1 MIGSSGKPALQIRW
15 IQGRDVK
22 GKLIPMVGLAVV
34 FGALSIFVAD
44 RFVKSQTSVPVAAQE
59 AAAPV
64 QPAIET
70 RKLLVAST
78 ALKYG
83 MEITAETV
91 QEVDWPAN
99 ALPEGSFSSLA
110 QLMEGGGKRLVLSP
124 LSANEPILLSKLSG
138 KDGRASLSNLLES
151 GMRAVS
157 IRVDD
162 ITGVAGFVTP
172 GDRVDVLLTRQKT
185 APVQT
190 SNGSEE
196 VTAATPVSELAS
208 EVILQNVK
216 VLTTDQS
223 ADQSSTQ
230 AAIARSITV
239 EVSTDDAQKVALAQ
253 QLGTLYLLLRSA
265 GDAAAAGDA
274 TFSSSNLDKEQA
286 KPIAASATP
295 SILSLENEGPK
306 YKSLLVTRGHTEET
320 FSVIDE
326 QGNAIDT
333 PKGANN

>member
-1 MIGSSGKPALQIRW
+1 M
-15 IQGRDVK
+15 K

-34 FGALSIFVAD
+34 FGGLSIFVAD
-44 RFVKSQTSVPVAAQE
+44 RFVKSQTS
-59 AAAPV
+59 APSTV
-64 QPAIET
+64 ELASAPAMPAMET

-83 MEITAETV
+83 MEVTPESV

-110 QLMEGGGKRLVLSP
+110 ELTAGGKRLVLAP
-124 LSANEPILLSKLSG
+124 MAPNEPVLLSKLSG

-172 GDRVDVLLTRQKT
+172 GDRVDVLLTRQKNSVPQ
-185 APVQT
+185 A
-190 SNGSEE
+190 SGNSEE
-196 VTAATPVSELAS
+196 VTAATQPSSELAS

-223 ADQSSTQ
+223 ADQSAVQ
-230 AAIARSITV
+230 ATVARSITV

-265 GDAAAAGDA
+265 GDAAAANNA
-274 TFSSSNLDKEQA
+274 TFSSSTLDKDEA
-286 KPIAASATP
+286 KPVAASTLATP

-306 YKSLLVTRGHTEET
+306 YKSLIVTRGHVEET

-326 QGNAIDT
+326 QGNQIKT
-333 PKGANN
+333 PAGENN

>member
-1 MIGSSGKPALQIRW
+1 
-15 IQGRDVK
+15 VK

-34 FGALSIFVAD
+34 FGGLSIFVAD
-44 RFVKSQTSVPVAAQE
+44 RFVKSQTVAPAPVAE
-59 AAAPV
+59 AAALPV
-64 QPAIET
+64 PAVET
-70 RKLLVAST
+70 RKLLVASA

-83 MEITAETV
+83 MEITPESV

-99 ALPEGSFSSLA
+99 ALPQGSFASIAELTA
-110 QLMEGGGKRLVLSP
+110 GGKRLVLSP
-124 LSANEPILLSKLSG
+124 IEPNEPILLSKLSG

-151 GMRAVS
+151 GKRAVS

-172 GDRVDVLLTRQKT
+172 GDRVDVLLTRQKNA

-190 SNGSEE
+190 PSGSEE

-223 ADQSSTQ
+223 ADQSSVQ
-230 AAIARSITV
+230 AAVARSVTV

-265 GDAAAAGDA
+265 GDAAAANDA
-274 TFSSSNLDKEQA
+274 TFTSSSLDKQQA
-286 KPIAASATP
+286 KPVAASAAP

-306 YKSLLVTRGHTEET
+306 YKSLVVTRGHIEET

-326 QGNAIDT
+326 QGNQIKA
-333 PKGANN
+333 PAGANN

>member
-1 MIGSSGKPALQIRW
+1 M
-15 IQGRDVK
+15 K

-34 FGALSIFVAD
+34 FGGLSIFVAD
-44 RFVKSQTSVPVAAQE
+44 RFVKSQT
-59 AAAPV
+59 AAPSTV
-64 QPAIET
+64 ELASAPAVPAIET

-83 MEITAETV
+83 MEVTSDLV

-99 ALPEGSFSSLA
+99 ALPEGSFSSIADLTA
-110 QLMEGGGKRLVLSP
+110 GGKRLVLAP
-124 LSANEPILLSKLSG
+124 MAPNEPVLLSKLSG

-172 GDRVDVLLTRQKT
+172 GDRVDVLLTRQKNSVPQ
-185 APVQT
+185 A
-190 SNGSEE
+190 SGNSEE
-196 VTAATPVSELAS
+196 VTAATQPSSELAS

-223 ADQSSTQ
+223 ADQSAVQ
-230 AAIARSITV
+230 ATVARSITV

-265 GDAAAAGDA
+265 GDAAAANNA
-274 TFSSSNLDKEQA
+274 TFSSSTLDKDEA
-286 KPIAASATP
+286 KPVAASTLATP

-306 YKSLLVTRGHTEET
+306 YKSLIVTRGHVEET

-326 QGNAIDT
+326 QGNQIKT
-333 PKGANN
+333 PAGENN

>member
-1 MIGSSGKPALQIRW
+1 M
-15 IQGRDVK
+15 K

-34 FGALSIFVAD
+34 FGGLSIFVAD
-44 RFVKSQTSVPVAAQE
+44 RFVKSQTMVSTPKTE
-59 AAAPV
+59 TAAAPAL
-64 QPAIET
+64 PAVET

-83 MEITAETV
+83 MEVTAESV
-91 QEVDWPAN
+91 QEVDWPTSS
-99 ALPEGSFSSLA
+99 LPEGSFSSFAELTA
-110 QLMEGGGKRLVLSP
+110 GGKRLVLAP
-124 LSANEPILLSKLSG
+124 LAPNEPILLSKLSG
-138 KDGRASLSNLLES
+138 KDGRASLSNLLET

-172 GDRVDVLLTRQKT
+172 GDRVDVLLTRQKNA
-185 APVQT
+185 APKAVT
-190 SNGSEE
+190 NSEE
-196 VTAATPVSELAS
+196 VTASTGQPTSELAS

-223 ADQSSTQ
+223 ADQSAVQ
-230 AAIARSITV
+230 ATVARSITV

-265 GDAAAAGDA
+265 GDAAAAGNA
-274 TFSSSNLDKEQA
+274 TFTSSNLDKEQA
-286 KPIAASATP
+286 KPVAATTTATP
-295 SILSLENEGPK
+295 SILSLENEGSK
-306 YKSLLVTRGHTEET
+306 YKSLVVTRGHVEET

-326 QGNAIDT
+326 QGNQIKT
-333 PKGANN
+333 PTGANN

>member
-1 MIGSSGKPALQIRW
+1 M
-15 IQGRDVK
+15 K

-34 FGALSIFVAD
+34 FGGLSIFVAD
-44 RFVKSQTSVPVAAQE
+44 RFVKSQT
-59 AAAPV
+59 AAPSTV
-64 QPAIET
+64 ELASAPAVPAIET

-83 MEITAETV
+83 MEVTPESV

-99 ALPEGSFSSLA
+99 ALPEGSFSSIAELTA
-110 QLMEGGGKRLVLSP
+110 GGKRLVLAP
-124 LSANEPILLSKLSG
+124 MAPNEPVLLSKLSG

-172 GDRVDVLLTRQKT
+172 GDRVDVLLTRQKNSVPQ
-185 APVQT
+185 A
-190 SNGSEE
+190 SGNSEE
-196 VTAATPVSELAS
+196 VTAATQPSSELAS

-223 ADQSSTQ
+223 ADQSAVQ
-230 AAIARSITV
+230 ATVARSITV

-265 GDAAAAGDA
+265 GDAAAANNA
-274 TFSSSNLDKEQA
+274 TFSSSTLDKDEA
-286 KPIAASATP
+286 KSVAASTLATP

-306 YKSLLVTRGHTEET
+306 YKSLIVTRGHVEET

-326 QGNAIDT
+326 QGNQIKT
-333 PKGANN
+333 PAGENN

>member
-1 MIGSSGKPALQIRW
+1 M
-15 IQGRDVK
+15 K

-34 FGALSIFVAD
+34 FGGLSIFIAD
-44 RFVKSQTSVPVAAQE
+44 RFVKSQTVAPAPAADT
-59 AAAPV
+59 AAAASL
-64 QPAIET
+64 PAVET

-83 MEITAETV
+83 MEITPESV

-99 ALPEGSFSSLA
+99 ALPEGSFSSIAELT
-110 QLMEGGGKRLVLSP
+110 EGGKRLVLAP
-124 LSANEPILLSKLSG
+124 MAPNEPVLLSKLSG

-151 GMRAVS
+151 GKRAVS

-172 GDRVDVLLTRQKT
+172 GDRVDVLLTRQKNA
-185 APVQT
+185 APVQ
-190 SNGSEE
+190 SSAGSEE

-223 ADQSSTQ
+223 ADQSSVQ

-265 GDAAAAGDA
+265 GDAAAANDA
-274 TFSSSNLDKEQA
+274 TFSSSNLDKQQA
-286 KPIAASATP
+286 KPVAASALAAP
-295 SILSLENEGPK
+295 SILSIENEGPK
-306 YKSLLVTRGHTEET
+306 YKSLVVTRGHVEET

-326 QGNAIDT
+326 QGNQIKASA
-333 PKGANN
+333 GANN

>member
-1 MIGSSGKPALQIRW
+1 MMAISGKPQG
-15 IQGRDVK
+15 QGRYVK
-22 GKLIPMVGLAVV
+22 SKLIPMVGLAVV
-34 FGALSIFVAD
+34 FGGLSIFIAD
-44 RFVKSQTSVPVAAQE
+44 RFVKSQTVASAPVAETALS
-59 AAAPV
+59 
-64 QPAIET
+64 PAVPAVET

-83 MEITAETV
+83 MEITPESV

-99 ALPEGSFSSLA
+99 ALPEGSFSSIAELT
-110 QLMEGGGKRLVLSP
+110 EGGKRLVLAP
-124 LSANEPILLSKLSG
+124 MAPNEPVLLSKLSG
-138 KDGRASLSNLLES
+138 KDGRASLSNLLEA
-151 GMRAVS
+151 GKRAVS

-185 APVQT
+185 NAPARQA
-190 SNGSEE
+190 NGSEE

-223 ADQSSTQ
+223 ADQSSVQ
-230 AAIARSITV
+230 AAVARSVTV

-265 GDAAAAGDA
+265 GDAAATNDS
-274 TFSSSNLDKEQA
+274 TFTSSNLDKEQA
-286 KPIAASATP
+286 KPVAASAVSAP

-306 YKSLLVTRGHTEET
+306 YRSLVVTRGHVEET

-326 QGNAIDT
+326 KGSQMKASA
-333 PKGANN
+333 GANN

>member
-1 MIGSSGKPALQIRW
+1 M
-15 IQGRDVK
+15 K

-34 FGALSIFVAD
+34 FGGLSIFVAD
-44 RFVKSQTSVPVAAQE
+44 RFVKSQTASPASTVELAS
-59 AAAPV
+59 APAI
-64 QPAIET
+64 PAIET

-83 MEITAETV
+83 MEVTPESV

-99 ALPEGSFSSLA
+99 ALPEGSFSSIAELTA
-110 QLMEGGGKRLVLSP
+110 GGKRLVLAP
-124 LSANEPILLSKLSG
+124 MAPNEPVLLSKLSG
-138 KDGRASLSNLLES
+138 KDGRASLSNLLET

-172 GDRVDVLLTRQKT
+172 GDRVDVLLTRQKNSVPQ
-185 APVQT
+185 A
-190 SNGSEE
+190 SGSSEE
-196 VTAATPVSELAS
+196 VTAATQPSSELAS

-223 ADQSSTQ
+223 ADQSAVQ
-230 AAIARSITV
+230 ATVARSITV

-265 GDAAAAGDA
+265 GDAAAANNA
-274 TFSSSNLDKEQA
+274 TFSSSTLDKEEA
-286 KPIAASATP
+286 KPVAASTLAAP

-306 YKSLLVTRGHTEET
+306 YKSLIVTRGHVEES

-326 QGNAIDT
+326 QGNQVKTSAD
-333 PKGANN
+333 ANN

>member
-1 MIGSSGKPALQIRW
+1 
-15 IQGRDVK
+15 
-22 GKLIPMVGLAVV
+22 MVGLAVV
-34 FGALSIFVAD
+34 FGGLSIFVAD
-44 RFVKSQTSVPVAAQE
+44 RFVKSQTTPV

-64 QPAIET
+64 AAAVPAAPVIET

-83 MEITAETV
+83 MEITSDLV

-99 ALPEGSFSSLA
+99 SLPEGSFKSFTDLTA
-110 QLMEGGGKRLVLSP
+110 DGKRLVLAP
-124 LSANEPILLSKLSG
+124 MAPNEPVLLSKLSG
-138 KDGRASLSNLLES
+138 KGGRASLSNLLET

-185 APVQT
+185 TPAPT
-190 SNGSEE
+190 IANPEE
-196 VTAATPVSELAS
+196 VTAATGQATSELAS

-223 ADQSSTQ
+223 ADQSAVQ
-230 AAIARSITV
+230 ATVARSITV
-239 EVSTDDAQKVALAQ
+239 EVTTDDAQKVALAQ
-253 QLGTLYLLLRSA
+253 QTGTLYLLLRSA
-265 GDAAAAGDA
+265 GDAGAAKNA
-274 TFSSSNLDKEQA
+274 TFTSSSLDQSQA
-286 KPIAASATP
+286 APVVASATATP

-306 YKSLLVTRGHTEET
+306 YKSLIVTRGHVEET

-326 QGNAIDT
+326 QGKQMT
-333 PKGANN
+333 PPSGANN